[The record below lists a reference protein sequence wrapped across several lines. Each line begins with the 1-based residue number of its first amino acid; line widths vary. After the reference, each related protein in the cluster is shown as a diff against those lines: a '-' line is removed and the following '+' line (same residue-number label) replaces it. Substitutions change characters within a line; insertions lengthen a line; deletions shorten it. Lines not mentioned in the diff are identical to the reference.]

1 MGKMKILA
9 LTTFVICLI
18 SALSLTVESF
28 EFNEITGGFTKTC
41 RKYKITGGNLFAEC
55 KDKKGKYIAGQINLG
70 GCIANKNG
78 KLTFGGKGFE
88 KTAKGCQF
96 KGTNLKCQVK
106 NKKGKFAPS
115 TLNIDK
121 LISNSNGLLQCG
133 KVKGKKAG
141 EKGKKGKKG
150 KGKKHK
156 KGGKAKLGLFAK
168 SCTDL
173 KYNDKKFLLTG
184 NCKNK
189 AKKVK
194 ASLDLKNCI
203 ANNNGKLVHGKGFE
217 KTAKGCQFKGTNLKC
232 QVKNKKG
239 KFAPSTL

>member
-1 MGKMKILA
+1 M
-9 LTTFVICLI
+9 
-18 SALSLTVESF
+18 LSLTVESF

-141 EKGKKGKKG
+141 AAKKKKAGKKGKKG
-150 KGKKHK
+150 KKRKRK
-156 KGGKAKLGLFAK
+156 ETQERWK
-168 SCTDL
+168 S
-173 KYNDKKFLLTG
+173 
-184 NCKNK
+184 
-189 AKKVK
+189 
-194 ASLDLKNCI
+194 
-203 ANNNGKLVHGKGFE
+203 
-217 KTAKGCQFKGTNLKC
+217 
-232 QVKNKKG
+232 
-239 KFAPSTL
+239 